1 MEGKRVNVA
10 LGGLGPLDCHGS
22 FKRFFFQHLWM
33 ASLESF
39 ARYGNNQL
47 PEIGI
52 FGKLAFFE
60 NVAPGDSTKQSLKQQ
75 LSDSTIQ
82 KLILMKHNEETFH

>member
-1 MEGKRVNVA
+1 
-10 LGGLGPLDCHGS
+10 
-22 FKRFFFQHLWM
+22 M

-39 ARYGNNQL
+39 TRYGNNQL

-60 NVAPGDSTKQSLKQQ
+60 NVAPGDSTKQSLTKT
-75 LSDSTIQ
+75 TIRFN
-82 KLILMKHNEETFH
+82 HSEANFDET